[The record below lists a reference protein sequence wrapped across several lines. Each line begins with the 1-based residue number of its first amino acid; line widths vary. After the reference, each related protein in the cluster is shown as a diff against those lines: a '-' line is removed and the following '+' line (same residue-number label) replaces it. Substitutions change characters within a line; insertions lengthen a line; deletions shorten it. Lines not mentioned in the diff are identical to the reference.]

1 MIFND
6 KLSMKQQVSK
16 VCQSTYLEL
25 RRIGSLRHVLTD
37 EATKALVTSLV
48 LSGLD
53 YCNSLLSGMTQQL
66 HEKLQKVQNCSAR
79 LIFKT
84 SKCTHASSLLTKLH
98 WLPIAQRIEYKVS
111 SMCYDVVSETAPPY
125 LSDLLHLYI
134 LSRSSGSSA
143 DIRTFR
149 ITKRK
154 EKSQG
159 QRNFPHPGPV
169 TWNKFPHPVRYPATK
184 SQFKTQLKTTLFL
197 SARGPNS

>member
-1 MIFND
+1 M
-6 KLSMKQQVSK
+6 
-16 VCQSTYLEL
+16 CQFTYLEL
-25 RRIGSLRHVLTD
+25 RTISSLRHVLTV
-37 EATKALVTSLV
+37 EATQTLVTSLV

-66 HEKLQKVQNCSAR
+66 NEKLQKVQNCSAR

-169 TWNKFPHPVRYPATK
+169 TWNKFPHPVRYAATK